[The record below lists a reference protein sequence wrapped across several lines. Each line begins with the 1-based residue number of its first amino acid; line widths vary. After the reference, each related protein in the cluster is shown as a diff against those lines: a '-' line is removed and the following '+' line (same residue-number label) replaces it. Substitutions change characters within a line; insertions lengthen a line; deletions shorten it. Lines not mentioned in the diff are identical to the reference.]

1 MLHVLVFS
9 LATSGMLGGLY
20 SWLLARQDER
30 LDAAIAR
37 DTDLL
42 RQRLVAL
49 PPGQMAAVV
58 ERVTLYTPG
67 ATTVVMVASDRFEWI
82 AGNLRRWPDRPGA
95 AEAGQRLLEWAA
107 PLVGEGAS
115 RGHDDLLEFPLGV
128 DPATGTVRARVVTLP
143 GGRRLLVGRNLAA
156 HDEFRA
162 LVGRVFLAAL
172 ALTVTIGVAGGA
184 LLSRRVSAR
193 LDQIN
198 RESEAI
204 LAGALDRRMPGAAS
218 DDEFGEL
225 STNLNNM
232 LDRIA
237 AVMEAM
243 RAVSDEIA
251 HDLRSPLTRLR
262 GRLELALLESRQEDG
277 AADTAASA
285 GADVG
290 RVDASNPP
298 GTAPGIERAVVE
310 AALGDVAGV
319 LALID
324 EILTIALAE
333 SGMPSEGFEEI
344 DLARLVRASCEL
356 WEPLAEEAG
365 LALELGDFAGARLR
379 GHRELLSRALS
390 NLLDNALKYVPR
402 GGHVVVS
409 AGRRGERVLLV
420 VVDDGP
426 GIPASFRPRALER
439 FSRADPSRS
448 TPGSGL
454 GLSLVR
460 AVAALH
466 GGEVRLEDAAPGL
479 RVVLDVPAGD
489 RHA

>member
-20 SWLLARQDER
+20 TWLLARQDER
-30 LDAAIAR
+30 LDAAIGR

-42 RQRLVAL
+42 RQRLAAL

-82 AGNLRRWPDRPGA
+82 AGNLRRWPGRPGA
-95 AEAGQRLLEWAA
+95 AEAGKRLLEWAA
-107 PLVGEGAS
+107 PLVGEGAPGG
-115 RGHDDLLEFPLGV
+115 RDDLLEFPLGV

-204 LAGALDRRMPGAAS
+204 LAGALDRRMPGATS

-225 STNLNNM
+225 SANLNNM

-262 GRLELALLESRQEDG
+262 GRLELALIESGQEGG
-277 AADTAASA
+277 AQGASGDA
-285 GADVG
+285 G
-290 RVDASNPP
+290 RVSASTAT
-298 GTAPGIERAVVE
+298 GTARGIERAVVE
-310 AALGDVAGV
+310 AALGDVDRV
-319 LALID
+319 LFLID

-333 SGMPSEGFEEI
+333 SGLPSGGFEEI
-344 DLARLVRASCEL
+344 ELEVLARGGCEL
-356 WEPLAEEAG
+356 YEPLAEEAG
-365 LALELGDFAGARLR
+365 LTLELGTFEGARLR
-379 GHRELLSRALS
+379 GHRELLSRALG

-402 GGHVVVS
+402 GGRIVVTARARV
-409 AGRRGERVLLV
+409 ERIEFV
-420 VVDDGP
+420 VADDGP
-426 GIPASFRPRALER
+426 GIPEIFRNRALER
-439 FSRADPSRS
+439 FSRLDPSRS

-460 AVAALH
+460 AVAVLH
-466 GGEVRLEDAAPGL
+466 GGTVRLEDAAPGL
-479 RVVLDVPAGD
+479 RVVLDLPAGE
-489 RHA
+489 RPA